1 MKLTKYSLGQHRIEM
16 FPAGEHAVV
25 RRSAGLHAIEHPAS
39 WYVQRSSQR
48 AMKPA
53 FAVLLSS
60 AMSATT
66 LGLPVSALAMTPD
79 ELEAQES
86 ALGVTYL
93 RGEDG
98 QIVLDADGNPI
109 IVGSSEESSDSDDQA
124 SDEDTAQDDS
134 SETTGQDGSAGQ
146 TPADGQESG
155 SGTETQDGDSDVKP
169 DAGGGVS
176 GGGKSGGKDA
186 TAKDG
191 EAGASDVDKNAAEK
205 EAAEKEAAEKE
216 TAEKEAAE
224 KAAAEQAA
232 AEQAAAEQLAAQQ
245 AAAEQEVQQNEPA
258 HDASPEAATATYATV
273 DDGTTLDATMTE
285 LKVASRLLDAGWT
298 PEMIAAA
305 IGNMYAESGSNAASF
320 CNMSGMFNY
329 GYEIAGGLFQWTDC
343 GSSAGSLSSAGFSG
357 LVQYAELQGKDWR
370 DATLQ
375 TEYFLSTWR
384 DSWMDRQS
392 YYDASSPEFA
402 GVDVSID
409 AFDESDKTDFD
420 GDGIIDSRDDDI
432 DGDGLI
438 NSIDPI
444 NEIIVNG
451 TTARYTENSVLK
463 QAVKASAPS
472 TTQRTNTE
480 ARQHVANLT
489 FAFMAGYE
497 GPSASVSHLDRRVA
511 HALRM
516 YPAIQALKEAHNLD
530 IGANAALVVASAEA
544 MLGGTYIWGAESPSS
559 KTFDCSGLTKWCYS
573 LVGAGIDH
581 YSETQYAQADKVYS
595 IAEATP
601 GDILWKPGHVGIF
614 IGNGMTVEAKGK
626 DFGIVY
632 GSASSFDAALHFNVL
647 DERNVEQEKWENA
660 RHKIQAET
668 LRIPRALQTAT
679 MQTLS

>member
-16 FPAGEHAVV
+16 FPAGKHAVV
-25 RRSAGLHAIEHPAS
+25 RRTAGLHAIERPAS

-60 AMSATT
+60 AMSAAT
-66 LGLPVSALAMTPD
+66 LGVPVSALAATPE
-79 ELEAQES
+79 ELEAQEAS
-86 ALGVTYL
+86 LGVTYL

-98 QIVLDADGNPI
+98 QIVLDEDGNPI
-109 IVGSSEESSDSDDQA
+109 IVSISEEPSEPADQTPDAGEEQNGSSEGTGQNAPADPGSTDGQTGEAVPDDG
-124 SDEDTAQDDS
+124 
-134 SETTGQDGSAGQ
+134 TTGDEPIA
-146 TPADGQESG
+146 
-155 SGTETQDGDSDVKP
+155 KP
-169 DAGGGVS
+169 DTDTTNPEDGTS
-176 GGGKSGGKDA
+176 DGKDGK
-186 TAKDG
+186 T
-191 EAGASDVDKNAAEK
+191 SDAEK
-205 EAAEKEAAEKE
+205 EAAEKEAAEKAA
-216 TAEKEAAE
+216 AEKAAAEKAAAE

-232 AEQAAAEQLAAQQ
+232 AEQAAQQ
-245 AAAEQEVQQNEPA
+245 AAAAQEVQQNEPA
-258 HDASPEAATATYATV
+258 HEVASEAATATYATV

-343 GSSAGSLSSAGFSG
+343 GSSAESLSSAGFSG
-357 LVQYAELQGKDWR
+357 LVQYAQLKGKDWK

-384 DSWMDRQS
+384 DSWAERQS

-402 GVDVSID
+402 GVDVSIA

-420 GDGIIDSRDDDI
+420 GDGIVDSRDDDI

-438 NSIDPI
+438 NGIDPVD
-444 NEIIVNG
+444 EIIVNG
-451 TTARYTENSVLK
+451 TTVRYTENSVLK
-463 QAVKASAPS
+463 QAVKASASS
-472 TTQRTNTE
+472 TQERTDTE

-516 YPAIQALKEAHNLD
+516 YPAIQALKEAHDLD
-530 IGANAALVVASAEA
+530 MSANAALVVASAET
-544 MLGGTYIWGAESPSS
+544 MLGGTYIWGAESPTN
-559 KTFDCSGLTKWCYS
+559 KEFDCSGLTKWCYS
-573 LVGAGIDH
+573 LVGAGIEH

-595 IAEATP
+595 IAEAVP
-601 GDILWKPGHVGIF
+601 GDILWKPGHVGIY

-632 GSASSFDAALHFNVL
+632 GSASSFNAALHFNVL
-647 DERNVEQEKWENA
+647 DERNVDQEKWENA

-668 LRIPRALQTAT
+668 LRIPRALQTAA
-679 MQTLS
+679 MQTLA